1 MSAIETYLAKPWLA
15 HYQKGVPPT
24 IEVPLKS
31 VAQAFDEA
39 TERAPAYYMINCAHP
54 RHFEDVLAGD
64 APWTERIRGVRAN
77 ASTKSHTELNESAEL
92 DAGDPLEFGRQH
104 RALLGKL
111 PQLSVFGGCCGT
123 DHRHVEAICQACI
136 APS

>member
-39 TERAPAYYMINCAHP
+39 TERAPERPAVVFYGRSIAYREQMNADGSPSSIVSATY
-54 RHFEDVLAGD
+54 R
-64 APWTERIRGVRAN
+64 WTPG
-77 ASTKSHTELNESAEL
+77 TELARVV
-92 DAGDPLEFGRQH
+92 PLR
-104 RALLGKL
+104 RA
-111 PQLSVFGGCCGT
+111 
-123 DHRHVEAICQACI
+123 A
-136 APS
+136 